1 MLAYWDRDCW
11 LTLGLGP
18 GYEAAVAP
26 RDHEVKDIVSQ
37 RQQLLV
43 VRERFA
49 LDIRSAGALSGGESV
64 EGLRGTAGG
73 LRSAQRPLRTTYLLE
88 LHCQIDTVEA

>member
-1 MLAYWDRDCW
+1 MLADWDRDRA

-18 GYEAAVAP
+18 GYEAPVAP
-26 RDHEVKDIVSQ
+26 QGHEVQDVVSR

-49 LDIRSAGALSGGESV
+49 LKISSALV
-64 EGLRGTAGG
+64 K
-73 LRSAQRPLRTTYLLE
+73 Q
-88 LHCQIDTVEA
+88 

>member
-1 MLAYWDRDCW
+1 MLAYWDRDRG

-18 GYEAAVAP
+18 GYEALVAP
-26 RDHEVKDIVSQ
+26 RGHEVQDVVSR

-49 LDIRSAGALSGGESV
+49 LDIRSAGALAGGE
-64 EGLRGTAGG
+64 
-73 LRSAQRPLRTTYLLE
+73 
-88 LHCQIDTVEA
+88 

>member
-1 MLAYWDRDCW
+1 MLADWDRDRA

-18 GYEAAVAP
+18 GYEAPVAP
-26 RDHEVKDIVSQ
+26 RDHEVQDIVSQ

-49 LDIRSAGALSGGESV
+49 LDIRSAGALAGGE
-64 EGLRGTAGG
+64 
-73 LRSAQRPLRTTYLLE
+73 
-88 LHCQIDTVEA
+88 

>member
-1 MLAYWDRDCW
+1 MGEVEQGGGVSMLADWDRDRA

-18 GYEAAVAP
+18 GYEAPVAP
-26 RDHEVKDIVSQ
+26 QGHEVQDVVSR

-49 LDIRSAGALSGGESV
+49 LDIRSAGALAGE
-64 EGLRGTAGG
+64 E
-73 LRSAQRPLRTTYLLE
+73 
-88 LHCQIDTVEA
+88 